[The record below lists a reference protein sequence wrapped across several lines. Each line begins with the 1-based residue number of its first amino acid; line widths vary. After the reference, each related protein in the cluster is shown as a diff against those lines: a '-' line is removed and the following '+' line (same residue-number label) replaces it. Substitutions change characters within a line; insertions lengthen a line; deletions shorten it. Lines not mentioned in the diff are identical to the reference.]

1 MPVLKTPPKMMI
13 PNFFT
18 SINLLIGFVVVWLAI
33 GGQYDRAAWYIL
45 LCVILDKMD
54 GTAAR
59 AFDACSEFGIE
70 FDSFSDFFSFGVAP
84 AILILSFFN
93 GISKGNMEAVPLSI
107 KGACA
112 VYILLA
118 AIRLAKFNCA
128 DKDDKEFFYGLTS
141 TQAGA
146 TVAALFLT
154 ARKYNAS
161 FLSDETIMS
170 GVLVILGILMVSS
183 FRYRKFKLRRN
194 RLIYIVQT
202 IAVFGLLACIVFHV
216 LPELLLIIPLLYFV
230 VGVLVTHFETR
241 HEPPASEESGE

>member
-1 MPVLKTPPKMMI
+1 MLKTHPKLMI

-18 SINLLIGFVVVWLAI
+18 SLNLLLGFVVVWLAI

-54 GTAAR
+54 GTTAR

-93 GISKGNMEAVPLSI
+93 GHMRGNMEAVPLAV

-128 DKDDKEFFYGLTS
+128 DKEDKEFFYGLTS

-154 ARKYNAS
+154 ARKYNLS

-170 GVLVILGILMVSS
+170 GILVILGILMVSN
-183 FRYRKFKLRRN
+183 FRYRKFKKRRS
-194 RLIYIVQT
+194 RLLNVLQT
-202 IAVFGLLACIVFHV
+202 LFFFGLTACVVFHV
-216 LPELLLIIPLLYFV
+216 FPEVLLGVPLLYFIGGV
-230 VGVLVTHFETR
+230 VLTHFEQR
-241 HEPPASEESGE
+241 HEMSAVDEEAPE

>member
-1 MPVLKTPPKMMI
+1 MPVLKTPPRLMI

-18 SINLLIGFVVVWLAI
+18 SINLLVGFVVVWLAI
-33 GGQYDRAAWYIL
+33 GGQYDRAAWYVL

-84 AILILSFFN
+84 AILVLSYFHGLAN
-93 GISKGNMEAVPLSI
+93 GDMEAVPLSI

-112 VYILLA
+112 IYILLA

-141 TQAGA
+141 TQSGA

-154 ARKYNAS
+154 GRKYDAF

-194 RLIYIVQT
+194 RLLNVFQT
-202 IAVFGLLACIVFHV
+202 VVVFGLLACIVFHV
-216 LPELLLIIPLLYFV
+216 LPELLLVIPLLYFV
-230 VGVLVTHFETR
+230 IGVLLTHFETR
-241 HEPPASEESGE
+241 REPPAPTENGE

>member
-18 SINLLIGFVVVWLAI
+18 SINLLIGFVVVWLAMD
-33 GGQYDRAAWYIL
+33 GQYDRAAWYIL

-84 AILILSFFN
+84 SLLILSFFN
-93 GISKGNMEAVPLSI
+93 GVTKGSMDAVPLSI

-128 DKDDKEFFYGLTS
+128 DKDDREFFYGLTS

-154 ARKYNAS
+154 ARKYDAP
-161 FLSDETIMS
+161 FITDETIMS
-170 GVLVILGILMVSS
+170 GVLVILGILMVSN
-183 FRYRKFKLRRN
+183 FRYRKFKLRKS
-194 RLIYIVQT
+194 RLMNIIQT

-216 LPELLLIIPLLYFV
+216 FPELLLVVPLLYFV
-230 VGVLVTHFETR
+230 IGVLVTHFEAR
-241 HEPPASEESGE
+241 HEPPAPEESGE

>member
-1 MPVLKTPPKMMI
+1 MLKAHPKLMI

-18 SINLLIGFVVVWLAI
+18 SLNLLIGFVVVWLAI

-84 AILILSFFN
+84 AILILSFFQSQF
-93 GISKGNMEAVPLSI
+93 GGNMEAVPLSI

-112 VYILLA
+112 VYILLT

-128 DKDDKEFFYGLTS
+128 DKDDHEFFYGLTS
-141 TQAGA
+141 TQSGA

-154 ARKYNAS
+154 ARKHDAP
-161 FLSDETIMS
+161 FITDETAMS
-170 GVLVILGILMVSS
+170 GVLVILGILMVSN
-183 FRYRKFKLRRN
+183 FRYRKFKKRRT
-194 RLIYIVQT
+194 RLLNLLQAIL
-202 IAVFGLLACIVFHV
+202 VFGLAACVLFHV
-216 LPELLLIIPLLYFV
+216 FPELLLALPIVYFGG
-230 VGVLVTHFETR
+230 GVLLTYIETR
-241 HEPPASEESGE
+241 HEPPSDEDAAA